1 MRAVLI
7 IVDMLNDFFEQSPVL
22 ANERARLVAHT
33 NLLVRGF
40 RSAGLPVFWIRQE
53 FAADLHDAFP
63 EMRAKKASITIAGTK
78 GCELLF
84 ELDCLPVDSVIVK
97 KRYSAFFGT
106 DLDAQLLKIR
116 PDFVVVAGVN
126 THACVR
132 MTAVD
137 AYQRDYEVIVAA
149 DCVASNDPEHHDV
162 TLRYLDGKIG
172 RVLPA
177 AEILRLIKAPP
188 KPALQR
194 T

>member
-1 MRAVLI
+1 M
-7 IVDMLNDFFEQSPVL
+7 
-22 ANERARLVAHT
+22 
-33 NLLVRGF
+33 
-40 RSAGLPVFWIRQE
+40 FWIRQE
-53 FAADLHDAFP
+53 FAPDLHDAFP
-63 EMRAKKASITIAGTK
+63 EMRAKKVSITIAGTA
-78 GCELLF
+78 GCELLS

-106 DLDAQLLKIR
+106 DLDAQLLKLR
-116 PDFVVVAGVN
+116 PDFVVVVGVN

-177 AEILRLIKAPP
+177 AEILSIIKEPP
-188 KPALQR
+188 KPALYR